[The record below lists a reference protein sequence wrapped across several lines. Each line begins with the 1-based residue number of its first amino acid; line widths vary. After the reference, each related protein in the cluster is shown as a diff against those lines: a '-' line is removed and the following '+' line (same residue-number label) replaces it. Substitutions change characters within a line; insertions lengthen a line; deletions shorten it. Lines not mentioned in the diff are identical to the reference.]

1 MPESS
6 GAESANEVKL
16 VQEQLTDV
24 EIART
29 QLKQRWDSLKNRDL
43 FNLLMT
49 TLPRILG
56 AERCSVFI
64 LDPNRSEIWLEAGTG
79 VVQRQ
84 ICVAPESSMVGRAI
98 LNRQPVRAE
107 GLKSKAGAHVEVGGQ
122 LHYEVDSAL
131 TVPVIDDKSGR
142 AVGAL
147 QVLNKTGAARF
158 SDADEELL
166 KEIAFTIEPSILQ
179 LYDSQQILREA
190 ELMDRE
196 IAILRDRE
204 KALRP
209 GHMFRTFEPL
219 GRIESK
225 GFLHTRYHEKNYP
238 PFINPESTQHL
249 KSTWDTDANDILICT
264 HQKVGTHLAK
274 KLLVE
279 LVIANASHREAL
291 PYGDGD
297 IGHGAVPWPEV
308 TISQEGESAWMAF
321 MARTQ
326 LVPRLWYTHCAY
338 EDLPCRRIHP
348 KSKFVVVVREPKAA
362 AVSQFYFWMRHP
374 LLGVDPRLEIDA
386 FADLFARGVLYFGG
400 YHQHAAG
407 WVHRIDNQIHDNQVC
422 LLFYEDMVEKKTE
435 TIEKLQ
441 AFLYPGR
448 SISPENVAAIAAASE
463 FNAMKEDITSN
474 PRSFHLNPQ
483 LYFRSGT
490 TDDWKQK
497 LTPHAMRVIDEA
509 TRRHWG
515 NGLAAR
521 TMQRYLAAAG

>member
-1 MPESS
+1 MTDKND
-6 GAESANEVKL
+6 AQSASDIKVL
-16 VQEQLTDV
+16 HEQLTDV
-24 EIART
+24 ETDRA

-43 FNLLMT
+43 FNLLMLS
-49 TLPRILG
+49 LPRLLG

-64 LDPNRSEIWLEAGTG
+64 LDPNRSEIWLETGTG

-84 ICVAPESSMVGRAI
+84 ICVAPQTSMVGRAI
-98 LNRQPVRAE
+98 LHAKPVRAE
-107 GLKSKAGAHVEVGGQ
+107 GLDTKSGAHVQVGDQ
-122 LHYEVDSAL
+122 LNYEVQSAL
-131 TVPVIDDKSGR
+131 TVPVIDGKTGR
-142 AVGAL
+142 SVGAL
-147 QVLNKTGAARF
+147 QVLNKIGAAGF

-166 KEIAFTIEPSILQ
+166 KEIAFNIEPSILQ

-219 GRIESK
+219 GK
-225 GFLHTRYHEKNYP
+225 LGAHGFLHTRYHDKQYP
-238 PFINPESTQHL
+238 PFINPDSARHL
-249 KSTWDTDANDILICT
+249 KATWDLDANDILICT

-279 LVIANASHREAL
+279 LVIANTGDLDAL
-291 PYGDGD
+291 PYRNGD

-308 TISQEGESAWMAF
+308 TMSQEGESAWMEF
-321 MARTQ
+321 MSRTQ

-348 KSKFVVVVREPKAA
+348 KSKFIVVVREPKAA
-362 AVSQFYFWMRHP
+362 AVSQYYFWLRHP
-374 LLGVDPRLEIDA
+374 LLGVDPRLEIDD
-386 FADLFARGVLYFGG
+386 FADLFAGGSLYFGG

-407 WVHRIDNQIHDNQVC
+407 WTHRVDNQISDHQVC
-422 LLFYEDMVEKKTE
+422 LLFYEDMVEKKPE
-435 TIEKLQ
+435 TIRKMQ
-441 AFLYPGR
+441 SFLYPGR
-448 SISPENVAAIAAASE
+448 TISEDKIAAIAAASE
-463 FNAMKEDITSN
+463 FNAMKEDITAN
-474 PRSFHLNPQ
+474 PRSFHLNPK

-497 LTPHAMRVIDEA
+497 LTPAAISKINQA
-509 TRRHWG
+509 THRYWG
-515 NGLAAR
+515 NGPASQ
-521 TMQRYLAAAG
+521 TMRRYLDAAV

>member
-1 MPESS
+1 MTHSPSPP
-6 GAESANEVKL
+6 GNTDVKI

-24 EIART
+24 ETART

-43 FNLLMT
+43 FNLLML
-49 TLPRILG
+49 TLPKTLG

-84 ICVAPESSMVGRAI
+84 ICVAPETSMVGRAI
-98 LNRQPVRAE
+98 LHGKPVRGS
-107 GLKSKAGAHVEVGGQ
+107 GLRAKDGAHMQVGGL
-122 LHYEVDSAL
+122 LHYTPDSAL
-131 TVPVIDDKSGR
+131 TVPVIDAKSGR
-142 AVGAL
+142 AIGAL
-147 QVLNKTGAARF
+147 QVLNKIGATEF

-166 KEIAFTIEPSILQ
+166 KEIAFNVEPSLLQ

-204 KALRP
+204 RALRP

-219 GRIESK
+219 GRIAPH
-225 GFLHTRYHEKNYP
+225 GFLHTRYREKNYP
-238 PFINPESTQHL
+238 PFINPDSTRHL
-249 KSTWDTDANDILICT
+249 KTTWDTDANDILICT

-279 LVIANASHREAL
+279 LILANTEHRDGL

-308 TISQEGESAWMAF
+308 TISQEGESSWMAF

-362 AVSQFYFWMRHP
+362 AVSQYYFWLRHP
-374 LLGVDPRLEIDA
+374 LLGVEPRLEIDA
-386 FADLFARGVLYFGG
+386 FADLFAQGVLYFGG

-407 WVHRIDNQIHDNQVC
+407 WIHRIDNQIKDAQVC
-422 LLFYEDMVEKKTE
+422 LLFYEDMVEKKAE
-435 TIEKLQ
+435 TIQKLQ

-448 SISPENVAAIAAASE
+448 TISAEKTAAIAAASE
-463 FNAMKEDITSN
+463 FNAMKEDITAN

-497 LTPHAMRVIDEA
+497 LTPHAIRTIDDA
-509 TRRHWG
+509 THRHWG
-515 NGLAAR
+515 SGPAAQ
-521 TMQRYLAAAG
+521 TMRRYIEAAG

>member
-1 MPESS
+1 M
-6 GAESANEVKL
+6 SAPANPDSAAEVKI
-16 VQEQLTDV
+16 VRDQLTDV
-24 EIART
+24 ELART
-29 QLKQRWDSLKNRDL
+29 ELKQRWDSLKNRDL
-43 FNLLMT
+43 FNLLMV
-49 TLPRILG
+49 TLPRALG

-84 ICVAPESSMVGRAI
+84 ICVASESSMVGRAI
-98 LNRQPVRAE
+98 MHAKPVRADNLE
-107 GLKSKAGAHVEVGGQ
+107 SKPGAHVQIGGQ
-122 LHYEVDSAL
+122 LKYEVRSAL
-131 TVPVIDDKSGR
+131 TVPVIDAKTGR

-147 QVLNKTGAARF
+147 QVLNKTGAAGF
-158 SDADEELL
+158 NELDEELL
-166 KEIAFTIEPSILQ
+166 KEIAFNVEPSILQ

-204 KALRP
+204 HALRP

-219 GRIESK
+219 GRIEPH
-225 GFLHTRYHEKNYP
+225 GFLHTRYQNKKYP
-238 PFINPESTQHL
+238 PFISPESTRHL
-249 KSTWDTDANDILICT
+249 KATWDLDANDILICT

-279 LVIANASHREAL
+279 LVIANSKNLDAL
-291 PYGDGD
+291 PYGNGD

-321 MARTQ
+321 MAKTQ

-348 KSKFVVVVREPKAA
+348 KSKFIVVVREPKAA
-362 AVSQFYFWMRHP
+362 AVSQYYFWLRHP
-374 LLGVDPRLEIDA
+374 LLGVNPRLEIDT
-386 FADLFARGVLYFGG
+386 FADLFAQGGLYFGG

-407 WVHRIDNQIHDNQVC
+407 WIHRIDNQISNNQLC
-422 LLFYEDMVEKKTE
+422 LLFYEDMVERKPE
-435 TIEKLQ
+435 TIKKLQ
-441 AFLYPGR
+441 AFLYPGQP
-448 SISPENVAAIAAASE
+448 ISEEKVAAIAAASE
-463 FNAMKEDITSN
+463 FNAMKEDITAN

-497 LTPHAMRVIDEA
+497 LTPTAIRKIDEA
-509 TRRHWG
+509 TQRLWTSG
-515 NGLAAR
+515 PAAQ
-521 TMQRYLAAAG
+521 TMQRYLQKN